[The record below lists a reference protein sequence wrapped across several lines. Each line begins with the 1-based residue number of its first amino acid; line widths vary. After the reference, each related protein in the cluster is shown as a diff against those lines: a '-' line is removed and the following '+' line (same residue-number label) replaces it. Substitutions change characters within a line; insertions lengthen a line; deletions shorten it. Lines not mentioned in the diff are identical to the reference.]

1 MKIKADDT
9 AMLWMANQYGLVL
22 EGLEG
27 FGKSNGRDSATY
39 KWMRIYPSP
48 HVNTNMMSYTKTG
61 KDMFS
66 SSDMACRF
74 RAYRLHESSKE
85 VFAAIP
91 ENEKAALKTLGIL
104 QILEDFE
111 SEREVAA

>member
-1 MKIKADDT
+1 MKAKSSAII
-9 AMLWMANQYGLVL
+9 WMANNYGLTL
-22 EGLEG
+22 EGFEP
-27 FGKSNGRDSATY
+27 FGKSNGRDSATW
-39 KWMRIYPSP
+39 KWMRLYPSP
-48 HVNTNMMSYTKTG
+48 HANTNTMSYTKQG
-61 KDMFS
+61 KDMMGS
-66 SSDMACRF
+66 NEMSCRF

-85 VFAAIP
+85 AFAAIP